1 MRTVRLAEDIIPVSD
16 FKARAADLLH
26 RLQET
31 GQPIVITQNGKVAGV
46 VLSPG
51 DYDRLTERARVVA
64 AVEEGL
70 ADVAAGRVH
79 AHADVASAIR
89 SRARKRP

>member
-1 MRTVRLAEDIIPVSD
+1 MRTVRLAEDVIPVSD

-26 RLQET
+26 RLAEN

-46 VLSPG
+46 VLSAG

-64 AVEEGL
+64 AVEQGL

-79 AHADVASAIR
+79 THAEVGARIRAR
-89 SRARKRP
+89 SRQRP